1 MHIKI
6 LTHIPLFGHSIP
18 TMEELCDS
26 QQQGCPAVLLTLLH
40 PGLLLVLLAELGWG
54 LSSRSHSPPSGC
66 RWWHLKKGERETEV
80 KIVKDDCQYWR
91 SDWITVTKII
101 KNMVIIITVMMVM
114 TPKITIIM
122 ITAIAHQILK
132 ETPYH
137 QQQST
142 ELGTAGLAALQ
153 ALAKLEDWLLL
164 LLLHSLVELP
174 LHLHLY

>member
-1 MHIKI
+1 
-6 LTHIPLFGHSIP
+6 
-18 TMEELCDS
+18 
-26 QQQGCPAVLLTLLH
+26 
-40 PGLLLVLLAELGWG
+40 
-54 LSSRSHSPPSGC
+54 
-66 RWWHLKKGERETEV
+66 
-80 KIVKDDCQYWR
+80 
-91 SDWITVTKII
+91 
-101 KNMVIIITVMMVM
+101 MVIIITVMMVM

-122 ITAIAHQILK
+122 ITAIAHQIPK
-132 ETPYH
+132 DTPYH